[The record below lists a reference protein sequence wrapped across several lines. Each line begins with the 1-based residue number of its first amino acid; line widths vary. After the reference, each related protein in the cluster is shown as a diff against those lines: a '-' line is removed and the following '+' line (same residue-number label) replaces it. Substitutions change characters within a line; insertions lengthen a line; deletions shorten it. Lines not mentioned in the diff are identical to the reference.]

1 MRSEVL
7 DMALSRLGDFVELVD
22 LRNSEGKYAEES
34 LKGISIN
41 KVLTP
46 TKADTSNLNLRTYK
60 ILKHNWFTY
69 CTVTSRNGNKIS
81 LAYNDGD
88 DCLVSSINPVF
99 KVKDES
105 KILPRYLMMFLNRL
119 EFDRYARF
127 NSWGSARETF
137 AWDDFCNIELEIP
150 SLEIQRKYVAIYESM
165 LANVRSYEKGLDDLK
180 LVCDSYI
187 EKIRAAKRTP
197 LKGYLK
203 ESDERNELL
212 LAKSEKGISI
222 QKTFIDTKAKAEN
235 IKKQKLVRH
244 GFFAFNSNTS
254 RNSDTISIALN
265 DGEPCAV
272 SATYIVFSCNNK
284 LIARY
289 LYLWFKRKEFDRF
302 ARFNSWG
309 SARETISLK
318 DIEQAEIAIPG
329 LDVQKKII
337 EILST
342 YQKRKEFVTKIKN
355 ITASICPVLIRG
367 SLLEA
372 RTEDDML

>member
-1 MRSEVL
+1 
-7 DMALSRLGDFVELVD
+7 
-22 LRNSEGKYAEES
+22 
-34 LKGISIN
+34 
-41 KVLTP
+41 
-46 TKADTSNLNLRTYK
+46 
-60 ILKHNWFTY
+60 
-69 CTVTSRNGNKIS
+69 
-81 LAYNDGD
+81 
-88 DCLVSSINPVF
+88 
-99 KVKDES
+99 
-105 KILPRYLMMFLNRL
+105 
-119 EFDRYARF
+119 
-127 NSWGSARETF
+127 
-137 AWDDFCNIELEIP
+137 
-150 SLEIQRKYVAIYESM
+150 M

-284 LIARY
+284 LLPEY

-302 ARFNSWG
+302 TRFNSWG

-355 ITASICPVLIRG
+355 ITAILLIILIFMRG
-367 SLLEA
+367 NIIYKISYAAENTGEIINPTKIKLTL
-372 RTEDDML
+372 

>member
-1 MRSEVL
+1 MHSEVL
-7 DMALSRLGDFVELVD
+7 DMALSRLGDFIELVD
-22 LRNSEGKYAEES
+22 SRNSEGEYDAES

-41 KVLTP
+41 KVLTI

-60 ILKHNWFTY
+60 ILEHNWFTY
-69 CTVTSRNGNKIS
+69 CAVTSRNGNKIS
-81 LAYNDGD
+81 LAYNDGNN
-88 DCLVSSINPVF
+88 CIVSSINPVF

-105 KILPRYLMMFLNRL
+105 KILPRYLMMFFNRP
-119 EFDRYARF
+119 EFDRFARF

-137 AWDDFCNIELEIP
+137 CWDDFCNIKLEIP

-165 LANVRSYEKGLDDLK
+165 LINLRSYEKGLDDLK
-180 LVCDSYI
+180 LVCDSCI
-187 EKIRAAKRTP
+187 EKLRTVKRTS

-222 QKTFIDTKAKAEN
+222 QKVFIDTKAKADD

-254 RNSDTISIALN
+254 RNSNTISIALN
-265 DGEPCAV
+265 NDEPCAV
-272 SATYIVFSCNNK
+272 SATYVVFSCNNK
-284 LIARY
+284 LLPDY

-318 DIEQAEIAIPG
+318 DIEQAEIAIPE
-329 LDVQKKII
+329 LEIQKNII

-342 YQKRKEFVTKIKN
+342 YQKREVFVAKIKN
-355 ITASICPVLIRG
+355 MTTSICPVLIRG
-367 SLLEA
+367 SILEA
-372 RTEDDML
+372 RTEDKKL

>member
-1 MRSEVL
+1 
-7 DMALSRLGDFVELVD
+7 MALSSIRIGDFIELIKNNCN
-22 LRNSEGKYAEES
+22 NSNLSPHDVSG
-34 LKGISIN
+34 IN
-41 KVLTP
+41 KNKEFFEPSKQVG
-46 TKADTSNLNLRTYK
+46 KDTSNYKVVPPGCFACNLMHIGRDCVLPIAINRT
-60 ILKHNWFTY
+60 L
-69 CTVTSRNGNKIS
+69 RNKIVS
-81 LAYNDGD
+81 PAYTIFKLKENRFLLPEYLFILLNSSEKDRFFWFHCDSSVRDGMD
-88 DCLVSSINPVF
+88 WSS
-99 KVKDES
+99 
-105 KILPRYLMMFLNRL
+105 
-119 EFDRYARF
+119 
-127 NSWGSARETF
+127 
-137 AWDDFCNIELEIP
+137 FCDVELQVP

-187 EKIRAAKRTP
+187 EKLRAIKRTP

-284 LIARY
+284 LLPEY

-329 LDVQKKII
+329 LDVQEKII

-372 RTEDDML
+372 RTEDNIL

>member
-1 MRSEVL
+1 
-7 DMALSRLGDFVELVD
+7 MALSSIRIGDFIELIKNNCNNPNLSPHDV
-22 LRNSEGKYAEES
+22 SG
-34 LKGISIN
+34 IN
-41 KVLTP
+41 KNKEFFEPSKQVG
-46 TKADTSNLNLRTYK
+46 KDTSNYKVVPPGCFACNLMHIGRDCVLPIAINRT
-60 ILKHNWFTY
+60 LK
-69 CTVTSRNGNKIS
+69 NKIVS
-81 LAYNDGD
+81 PAYTIFKLKENRFLLPEYLFILLNSSEKDRFFWFHCDSSVRDGMD
-88 DCLVSSINPVF
+88 WSS
-99 KVKDES
+99 
-105 KILPRYLMMFLNRL
+105 
-119 EFDRYARF
+119 
-127 NSWGSARETF
+127 
-137 AWDDFCNIELEIP
+137 FCDVELQVP
-150 SLEIQRKYVAIYESM
+150 SLEIQRKYVAIYESL
-165 LANVRSYEKGLDDLK
+165 LANLRSYEKGLDDLK

-187 EKIRAAKRTP
+187 EKLRAIKGTP

-284 LIARY
+284 LLPEY

-329 LDVQKKII
+329 LDVQEKII

-372 RTEDDML
+372 RTEDNIL

>member
-1 MRSEVL
+1 
-7 DMALSRLGDFVELVD
+7 MASSRLGDYIELVD
-22 LRNSEGKYAEES
+22 LRNNEGKYGAKS

-46 TKADTSNLNLRTYK
+46 TKADTSNLNLKAYK
-60 ILKHNWFTY
+60 ILKHNWFAY
-69 CTVTSRNGNKIS
+69 CAVTSRNGNKIS
-81 LAYNDGD
+81 LAYNDEK
-88 DCLVSSINPVF
+88 DCIISSINPTF

-105 KILPRYLMMFLNRL
+105 KILPRYLMMFFNRS
-119 EFDRYARF
+119 EFDRFARF

-137 AWDDFCNIELEIP
+137 SWEDFCNIELEIP
-150 SLEIQRKYVAIYESM
+150 PLEIQRKYVAIYESM
-165 LANVRSYEKGLDDLK
+165 LANLRSYEKGLDDLK
-180 LVCDSYI
+180 LVCDGCI
-187 EKIRAAKRTP
+187 EKLRAIKRTP

-284 LIARY
+284 LLPEY

-318 DIEQAEIAIPG
+318 DVEQAEIAIPE
-329 LDVQKKII
+329 LKVQKSIV

-342 YQKRKEFVTKIKN
+342 YQRRKEFVTKIKN
-355 ITASICPVLIRG
+355 TVASVCPILIRG
-367 SLLEA
+367 SILEA